1 MLSRTGF
8 LACIMHVVLTVAGM
22 QARTYYVSS
31 SGGSDANDGATPAT
45 ALRGIAKVNTLAL
58 QAGDSV
64 LFMRGDIFFGE
75 LAAKPGSPGRP
86 IVFAAY
92 GTGARPVIDGTTRI
106 PSAGWAVHGGAIM
119 VKSDVAM
126 PAMTDAEPPMLFF
139 NGSVLLPARH
149 PDRGFRRA
157 QSVQGG
163 NPGSHCCEW
172 SISFIDST
180 LGAVFG
186 GPSDL
191 TGALLTAY
199 DPYSVSTREI
209 RAYDPASGFVSIDT
223 LRGMA
228 FIGHRL
234 YMLSAALPFLDQ
246 SGEWFYDAAEKRLYA
261 WFPDG
266 VQPTAADT
274 ISFSSAA
281 NGINAWQVDDIVV
294 RGIELRRQKIAGISL
309 VRSDRVTVEDC
320 LFREMKNGIILWGTA
335 GPPEIRNR
343 AVRIVDNEFSCIFR
357 TAVNSRN
364 LEECEISGNW
374 FRNIGMV
381 NALGQSGQADKWG
394 GYGYYEYGIGI
405 QASGINSRIAYN
417 RFFNTGRQALAAGGP
432 GVVIHSNVID
442 SSCLNYN
449 DCGGIMPLGWS
460 RVENNIVRNATGPI
474 EEYRST
480 GPRGIYPDFRVED
493 TIRYNTIINTLVG
506 IGLTNSKN
514 EIVSGN
520 TIYGSHTS
528 QFRMNKKTFG
538 AMNNRITGNIFFG
551 LDAVQ
556 HSVLWENQITE
567 ADAGF
572 LDSNRYWNPY
582 VAFPVVKFKKDSLSS
597 EAWYD
602 FATWR
607 STGRDRNSTQEFVS
621 FASPYVVRDTIG
633 VNRVSNG
640 TFESGGAGWTYPDSM
655 TVVSGVLDGNCLRMK
670 KNSSG
675 YKLLSTVL
683 TAPLIQGR
691 TYLVR
696 FTVADPSNI
705 GRVNLRIR
713 QNGGEYTS
721 SVDRWYLTKS
731 VRREYWTVF
740 SPVISAS
747 TRLEFGSSN
756 SVWWIDN
763 VALFEVD
770 ARYVDPTDAFP
781 IFVNDGDLPRSFP
794 LGERCYLDLD
804 SNLVTQSITIPPFS
818 SRILIALDSCATT
831 SVLDTP
837 RPSATQLDVF
847 PNPSFDGTIHL
858 RVHSASSNP
867 SSLHLFDPLGRLLL
881 EHPIT
886 SPSSSLS
893 LHNLPRGH
901 YIVLFRTDAVL
912 AARTFVVIR

>member
-1 MLSRTGF
+1 MLSRTAS
-8 LACIMHVVLTVAGM
+8 LICIMLVILTLAEM

-31 SGGSDANDGATPAT
+31 SGGSDASDGATPAT
-45 ALRGIAKVNTLAL
+45 ALRGIARVNTLAL

-64 LFMRGDIFFGE
+64 LFMRGDLFFGE
-75 LAAKPGSPGRP
+75 LAARPGSPGKP
-86 IVFAAY
+86 VVYAAY
-92 GTGARPVIDGTTRI
+92 GKGARPVIDGTTRI
-106 PSAGWAVHGGAIM
+106 PSAGWTMHSGSIM
-119 VKSDVAM
+119 VKSNVTM

-149 PDRGFRRA
+149 PDQGFLRA

-172 SISFIDST
+172 SISFFDST
-180 LGAVFG
+180 LGGVFG
-186 GPSDL
+186 NPSDL
-191 TGALLTAY
+191 IGALATAY

-209 RAYDPASGFVSIDT
+209 RAYDPATGFVSIDT

-228 FIGHRL
+228 FIGHQL
-234 YMLSAALPFLDQ
+234 YFLSAALPFLDQ
-246 SGEWFYDAAEKRLYA
+246 PGEWFYDTAGKRLYA
-261 WFPDG
+261 WFPG
-266 VQPTAADT
+266 GAQPTAADT
-274 ISFSSAA
+274 ISFSSAT

-320 LFREMKNGIILWGTA
+320 RMREMKNGIILWGTT

-343 AVRIVDNEFSCIFR
+343 AVRIVDNEFDGIFR

-364 LEECEISGNW
+364 LEECEISGNS
-374 FRNIGMV
+374 FRGIGLV
-381 NALGQSGQADKWG
+381 NALGQSGLADKWG

-405 QASGINSRIAYN
+405 QASGINSLIAYN

-460 RVENNIVRNATGPI
+460 RVEYNIVRNSTGPI
-474 EEYRST
+474 EQFRST

-493 TIRYNTIINTLVG
+493 TIRYNTIVNTLVG

-538 AMNNRITGNIFFG
+538 ALNNRITGNIFFG

-567 ADAGF
+567 PDASF

-582 VAFPVVKFKKDSLSS
+582 VAYPVVKFKKDSLSS
-597 EAWYD
+597 EGWYD
-602 FATWR
+602 LATWK

-621 FASPYVVRDTIG
+621 FASPYVVRDTVG

-640 TFESGGAGWTYPDSM
+640 TFESGAAGWTYPDSM

-713 QNGGEYTS
+713 QNGGEYAS

-731 VRREYWTVF
+731 TRRDYWTVF
-740 SPVISAS
+740 TPAITAS

-756 SVWWIDN
+756 STWWIDN

-770 ARYVDPTDAFP
+770 ARYVDPDEAFP
-781 IFVNDGDLPRSFP
+781 IFINDSHLPRSFA
-794 LGERCYLDLD
+794 LGDRCYLDLD
-804 SNLVTQSITIPPFS
+804 SNHVTQSITVPPFS
-818 SRILIALDSCATT
+818 SRILIALDSCSTT
-831 SVLDTP
+831 PIPDSP
-837 RPSATQLDVF
+837 GPSTAQIDVF
-847 PNPSFDGTIHL
+847 PNPSFNGAVHL
-858 RVHSASSNP
+858 RFLSPGRAT
-867 SSLHLFDPLGRLLL
+867 SSLHLCDALGRHLW
-881 EHPIT
+881 ERRFA
-886 SPSSSLS
+886 SPVASCTV
-893 LHNLPRGH
+893 HDLPAGR
-901 YIVLFRTDAVL
+901 YFVLFQTDAGTAV
-912 AARTFVVIR
+912 RHFVVLR